1 MEKIT
6 LEAVEACL
14 KSLEITYELSQAQAL
29 VTFCE
34 TLLKWNA
41 TYNLTTITD
50 ASSVLTLHVA
60 DSLTLVPKVKE
71 FAPAAKRV
79 LDVGSG
85 GGLPVVPLAV
95 MRPDLSVSAVDTVKK
110 KAVFLRQA
118 GVMCRLRNFTVYNDR
133 VEKLS
138 VPPFDVITSRA
149 FASLKDMLEK
159 SCAAGATA
167 AAGAPRARRHPRH
180 AAAPGADRAGDRGL
194 SADAAAAHR
203 RTDGATRRDDRARP
217 VDPRPASRLRH
228 PRLARGHGGGA
239 RRDRSGRSVAAPT
252 YRPLIA
258 HSDRCSRP
266 DETPQWERSIIP
278 VPWRW
283 NRLSNSSLA
292 FRRADLSPAAATTH
306 LARWQKTRRP

>member
-14 KSLEITYELSQAQAL
+14 KSLEISYELSQAQAL

-149 FASLKDMLEK
+149 FASLKDMTFWTEHLLAENGVWLAMK
-159 SCAAGATA
+159 GKLTEDEMAGLDRQKYEVSPVPLSVP
-167 AAGAPRARRHPRH
+167 GAEVERHLVVIRRH
-180 AAAPGADRAGDRGL
+180 
-194 SADAAAAHR
+194 
-203 RTDGATRRDDRARP
+203 
-217 VDPRPASRLRH
+217 
-228 PRLARGHGGGA
+228 
-239 RRDRSGRSVAAPT
+239 RS
-252 YRPLIA
+252 
-258 HSDRCSRP
+258 
-266 DETPQWERSIIP
+266 
-278 VPWRW
+278 
-283 NRLSNSSLA
+283 
-292 FRRADLSPAAATTH
+292 
-306 LARWQKTRRP
+306 

>member
-6 LEAVEACL
+6 MEAVEACL

-71 FAPAAKRV
+71 FASAAKRV

-149 FASLKDMLEK
+149 FASLKDMTFWTEHLLAENGIWLALK
-159 SCAAGATA
+159 GKLTKDEMAGLDHQKYEVS
-167 AAGAPRARRHPRH
+167 PVPLSV
-180 AAAPGADRAGDRGL
+180 PGAEVERHLVVIRRRG
-194 SADAAAAHR
+194 A
-203 RTDGATRRDDRARP
+203 
-217 VDPRPASRLRH
+217 
-228 PRLARGHGGGA
+228 
-239 RRDRSGRSVAAPT
+239 
-252 YRPLIA
+252 
-258 HSDRCSRP
+258 
-266 DETPQWERSIIP
+266 
-278 VPWRW
+278 
-283 NRLSNSSLA
+283 
-292 FRRADLSPAAATTH
+292 
-306 LARWQKTRRP
+306 

>member
-60 DSLTLVPKVKE
+60 DSLTLVPKVQE

-138 VPPFDVITSRA
+138 LPPFDVITSRA
-149 FASLKDMLEK
+149 FASLKDMTSWTEHLLAENGVWLAMK
-159 SCAAGATA
+159 GKLTEDEMAGLDRQKYEVS
-167 AAGAPRARRHPRH
+167 PVPLSV
-180 AAAPGADRAGDRGL
+180 PGAEVERHL
-194 SADAAAAHR
+194 VVIR
-203 RTDGATRRDDRARP
+203 RRR
-217 VDPRPASRLRH
+217 S
-228 PRLARGHGGGA
+228 
-239 RRDRSGRSVAAPT
+239 
-252 YRPLIA
+252 
-258 HSDRCSRP
+258 
-266 DETPQWERSIIP
+266 
-278 VPWRW
+278 
-283 NRLSNSSLA
+283 
-292 FRRADLSPAAATTH
+292 
-306 LARWQKTRRP
+306 

>member
-149 FASLKDMLEK
+149 FASLKDMTFWTEHLLAENGIWLAMK
-159 SCAAGATA
+159 GKLTEDEMAGLDRQKYDVTTV
-167 AAGAPRARRHPRH
+167 PLSV
-180 AAAPGADRAGDRGL
+180 PGAEVERHL
-194 SADAAAAHR
+194 VVIR
-203 RTDGATRRDDRARP
+203 RRE
-217 VDPRPASRLRH
+217 S
-228 PRLARGHGGGA
+228 
-239 RRDRSGRSVAAPT
+239 
-252 YRPLIA
+252 
-258 HSDRCSRP
+258 CS
-266 DETPQWERSIIP
+266 EE
-278 VPWRW
+278 
-283 NRLSNSSLA
+283 
-292 FRRADLSPAAATTH
+292 
-306 LARWQKTRRP
+306 

>member
-71 FAPAAKRV
+71 FASAAKRV

-138 VPPFDVITSRA
+138 LSPFDVITSRA
-149 FASLKDMLEK
+149 FASLKDMTSWTEHLLAENGVWLAMK
-159 SCAAGATA
+159 GKLTEDEMAGLDRQKYEVS
-167 AAGAPRARRHPRH
+167 PVPLSV
-180 AAAPGADRAGDRGL
+180 PGAEVERHL
-194 SADAAAAHR
+194 VVIR
-203 RTDGATRRDDRARP
+203 RRR
-217 VDPRPASRLRH
+217 S
-228 PRLARGHGGGA
+228 
-239 RRDRSGRSVAAPT
+239 
-252 YRPLIA
+252 
-258 HSDRCSRP
+258 
-266 DETPQWERSIIP
+266 
-278 VPWRW
+278 
-283 NRLSNSSLA
+283 
-292 FRRADLSPAAATTH
+292 
-306 LARWQKTRRP
+306 

>member
-138 VPPFDVITSRA
+138 LSPFDVITSRA
-149 FASLKDMLEK
+149 FASLKDMTSWTEHLLAENGVWLAMK
-159 SCAAGATA
+159 GKLTEDEMAGLDRQKYDVTTV
-167 AAGAPRARRHPRH
+167 PLSV
-180 AAAPGADRAGDRGL
+180 PGAEVERHL
-194 SADAAAAHR
+194 VVIR
-203 RTDGATRRDDRARP
+203 RRE
-217 VDPRPASRLRH
+217 S
-228 PRLARGHGGGA
+228 
-239 RRDRSGRSVAAPT
+239 
-252 YRPLIA
+252 
-258 HSDRCSRP
+258 CS
-266 DETPQWERSIIP
+266 EE
-278 VPWRW
+278 
-283 NRLSNSSLA
+283 
-292 FRRADLSPAAATTH
+292 
-306 LARWQKTRRP
+306 

>member
-138 VPPFDVITSRA
+138 LPPFDVITSRA
-149 FASLKDMLEK
+149 FASLKDMTFWTEHLLAENGVWLAMK
-159 SCAAGATA
+159 GKLTEDEMAGLDRQKYEVS
-167 AAGAPRARRHPRH
+167 PVPLSV
-180 AAAPGADRAGDRGL
+180 PGAAVERHL
-194 SADAAAAHR
+194 VVIR
-203 RTDGATRRDDRARP
+203 RRR
-217 VDPRPASRLRH
+217 S
-228 PRLARGHGGGA
+228 
-239 RRDRSGRSVAAPT
+239 
-252 YRPLIA
+252 
-258 HSDRCSRP
+258 
-266 DETPQWERSIIP
+266 
-278 VPWRW
+278 
-283 NRLSNSSLA
+283 
-292 FRRADLSPAAATTH
+292 
-306 LARWQKTRRP
+306 

>member
-14 KSLEITYELSQAQAL
+14 KSLEITYELSQVQAL

-138 VPPFDVITSRA
+138 LPPFDVITSRA
-149 FASLKDMLEK
+149 FASLKDMTSWTEHLLAENGVWLAMK
-159 SCAAGATA
+159 GKLTKDEMAGLDRQKYEVS
-167 AAGAPRARRHPRH
+167 PVPLSV
-180 AAAPGADRAGDRGL
+180 PGAEVERHL
-194 SADAAAAHR
+194 VVIR
-203 RTDGATRRDDRARP
+203 RRR
-217 VDPRPASRLRH
+217 S
-228 PRLARGHGGGA
+228 
-239 RRDRSGRSVAAPT
+239 
-252 YRPLIA
+252 
-258 HSDRCSRP
+258 
-266 DETPQWERSIIP
+266 
-278 VPWRW
+278 
-283 NRLSNSSLA
+283 
-292 FRRADLSPAAATTH
+292 
-306 LARWQKTRRP
+306 

>member
-149 FASLKDMLEK
+149 FASLKDMTSWTEHLLAENGVWLAMK
-159 SCAAGATA
+159 GKLTEDEMAGLDRQKYEVS
-167 AAGAPRARRHPRH
+167 PVPLSV
-180 AAAPGADRAGDRGL
+180 PGAEVERHL
-194 SADAAAAHR
+194 VVIR
-203 RTDGATRRDDRARP
+203 RQ
-217 VDPRPASRLRH
+217 
-228 PRLARGHGGGA
+228 
-239 RRDRSGRSVAAPT
+239 RS
-252 YRPLIA
+252 
-258 HSDRCSRP
+258 
-266 DETPQWERSIIP
+266 
-278 VPWRW
+278 
-283 NRLSNSSLA
+283 
-292 FRRADLSPAAATTH
+292 
-306 LARWQKTRRP
+306 

>member
-71 FAPAAKRV
+71 FASAAKRV

-138 VPPFDVITSRA
+138 LPPFDVITSRA
-149 FASLKDMLEK
+149 FASLKDMTSWTEHLLAENGVWLAMK
-159 SCAAGATA
+159 GKLTKDEMAGLDHQKYEVS
-167 AAGAPRARRHPRH
+167 PVPLSV
-180 AAAPGADRAGDRGL
+180 PGAEVERHLVVIRRRG
-194 SADAAAAHR
+194 A
-203 RTDGATRRDDRARP
+203 
-217 VDPRPASRLRH
+217 
-228 PRLARGHGGGA
+228 
-239 RRDRSGRSVAAPT
+239 
-252 YRPLIA
+252 
-258 HSDRCSRP
+258 
-266 DETPQWERSIIP
+266 
-278 VPWRW
+278 
-283 NRLSNSSLA
+283 
-292 FRRADLSPAAATTH
+292 
-306 LARWQKTRRP
+306 

>member
-138 VPPFDVITSRA
+138 LPPFDVITSRA
-149 FASLKDMLEK
+149 FASLKDMTSWTEHLLAENGVWLAMK
-159 SCAAGATA
+159 GKLTKDEMAGLDRQKYEVSPVPLSVP
-167 AAGAPRARRHPRH
+167 GAEVERHLVVIRRH
-180 AAAPGADRAGDRGL
+180 
-194 SADAAAAHR
+194 
-203 RTDGATRRDDRARP
+203 
-217 VDPRPASRLRH
+217 
-228 PRLARGHGGGA
+228 
-239 RRDRSGRSVAAPT
+239 RS
-252 YRPLIA
+252 
-258 HSDRCSRP
+258 
-266 DETPQWERSIIP
+266 
-278 VPWRW
+278 
-283 NRLSNSSLA
+283 
-292 FRRADLSPAAATTH
+292 
-306 LARWQKTRRP
+306 

>member
-149 FASLKDMLEK
+149 FASLKDMTSWTEHSLAENGVWLAMK
-159 SCAAGATA
+159 GKLTEDEMAGLDRQKYEVSPVPLSVP
-167 AAGAPRARRHPRH
+167 GAEVERHLVVIRRH
-180 AAAPGADRAGDRGL
+180 
-194 SADAAAAHR
+194 
-203 RTDGATRRDDRARP
+203 
-217 VDPRPASRLRH
+217 
-228 PRLARGHGGGA
+228 
-239 RRDRSGRSVAAPT
+239 RS
-252 YRPLIA
+252 
-258 HSDRCSRP
+258 
-266 DETPQWERSIIP
+266 
-278 VPWRW
+278 
-283 NRLSNSSLA
+283 
-292 FRRADLSPAAATTH
+292 
-306 LARWQKTRRP
+306 

>member
-6 LEAVEACL
+6 MEAVEACL

-85 GGLPVVPLAV
+85 GVLPVVPLAV

-149 FASLKDMLEK
+149 FASLKDMTSWTEHLLAENGVWLAMK
-159 SCAAGATA
+159 GKLTKDEMAGLDRQKYEVSPVPLSVP
-167 AAGAPRARRHPRH
+167 GAEVERHLVVIRRH
-180 AAAPGADRAGDRGL
+180 
-194 SADAAAAHR
+194 
-203 RTDGATRRDDRARP
+203 
-217 VDPRPASRLRH
+217 
-228 PRLARGHGGGA
+228 
-239 RRDRSGRSVAAPT
+239 RS
-252 YRPLIA
+252 
-258 HSDRCSRP
+258 
-266 DETPQWERSIIP
+266 
-278 VPWRW
+278 
-283 NRLSNSSLA
+283 
-292 FRRADLSPAAATTH
+292 
-306 LARWQKTRRP
+306 

>member
-149 FASLKDMLEK
+149 FASLKDMTFWTEHLLAENGVWLAMK
-159 SCAAGATA
+159 GKLTEDEMAGLDRQKYEVS
-167 AAGAPRARRHPRH
+167 PVPLSV
-180 AAAPGADRAGDRGL
+180 PGAEVERHL
-194 SADAAAAHR
+194 VVIR
-203 RTDGATRRDDRARP
+203 RRK
-217 VDPRPASRLRH
+217 S
-228 PRLARGHGGGA
+228 
-239 RRDRSGRSVAAPT
+239 
-252 YRPLIA
+252 
-258 HSDRCSRP
+258 
-266 DETPQWERSIIP
+266 
-278 VPWRW
+278 
-283 NRLSNSSLA
+283 
-292 FRRADLSPAAATTH
+292 
-306 LARWQKTRRP
+306 

>member
-6 LEAVEACL
+6 MEAVEACL
-14 KSLEITYELSQAQAL
+14 KSLGITYELSQVQAL

-138 VPPFDVITSRA
+138 LPPFDVITSRA
-149 FASLKDMLEK
+149 FASLKDMTSWTEHLLAENGVWLAMK
-159 SCAAGATA
+159 GKLTKDEMAGLDRQKYEVS
-167 AAGAPRARRHPRH
+167 PVPLSV
-180 AAAPGADRAGDRGL
+180 PGAEVERHLVVIRRRG
-194 SADAAAAHR
+194 A
-203 RTDGATRRDDRARP
+203 
-217 VDPRPASRLRH
+217 
-228 PRLARGHGGGA
+228 
-239 RRDRSGRSVAAPT
+239 
-252 YRPLIA
+252 
-258 HSDRCSRP
+258 
-266 DETPQWERSIIP
+266 
-278 VPWRW
+278 
-283 NRLSNSSLA
+283 
-292 FRRADLSPAAATTH
+292 
-306 LARWQKTRRP
+306 

>member
-118 GVMCRLRNFTVYNDR
+118 GVMSRLRNFTVYNDR

-138 VPPFDVITSRA
+138 LPPFDVITSRA
-149 FASLKDMLEK
+149 FASLKDMTSWTEHLLAENGVWLAMK
-159 SCAAGATA
+159 GKLTEDEMAGLDRQKYEVSPVPLSVP
-167 AAGAPRARRHPRH
+167 GAEVERHLVVIRRH
-180 AAAPGADRAGDRGL
+180 
-194 SADAAAAHR
+194 
-203 RTDGATRRDDRARP
+203 
-217 VDPRPASRLRH
+217 
-228 PRLARGHGGGA
+228 
-239 RRDRSGRSVAAPT
+239 RS
-252 YRPLIA
+252 
-258 HSDRCSRP
+258 
-266 DETPQWERSIIP
+266 
-278 VPWRW
+278 
-283 NRLSNSSLA
+283 
-292 FRRADLSPAAATTH
+292 
-306 LARWQKTRRP
+306 

>member
-6 LEAVEACL
+6 MEAVEACL

-138 VPPFDVITSRA
+138 LPPFDVITSRA
-149 FASLKDMLEK
+149 FASLKDMTSWTEHLLAENGVWLAMK
-159 SCAAGATA
+159 GKLTKDEMAGLDRQKYEVS
-167 AAGAPRARRHPRH
+167 PMPLSV
-180 AAAPGADRAGDRGL
+180 PGAEVERHLVVIRRRG
-194 SADAAAAHR
+194 A
-203 RTDGATRRDDRARP
+203 
-217 VDPRPASRLRH
+217 
-228 PRLARGHGGGA
+228 
-239 RRDRSGRSVAAPT
+239 
-252 YRPLIA
+252 
-258 HSDRCSRP
+258 
-266 DETPQWERSIIP
+266 
-278 VPWRW
+278 
-283 NRLSNSSLA
+283 
-292 FRRADLSPAAATTH
+292 
-306 LARWQKTRRP
+306 

>member
-149 FASLKDMLEK
+149 FASLKDMTAWTEHLLAENGVWLAMK
-159 SCAAGATA
+159 GKLTEDEMAGLDRQKYEVS
-167 AAGAPRARRHPRH
+167 PVPLSV
-180 AAAPGADRAGDRGL
+180 PGAEVERH
-194 SADAAAAHR
+194 SVVIR
-203 RTDGATRRDDRARP
+203 RRR
-217 VDPRPASRLRH
+217 S
-228 PRLARGHGGGA
+228 
-239 RRDRSGRSVAAPT
+239 
-252 YRPLIA
+252 
-258 HSDRCSRP
+258 
-266 DETPQWERSIIP
+266 
-278 VPWRW
+278 
-283 NRLSNSSLA
+283 
-292 FRRADLSPAAATTH
+292 
-306 LARWQKTRRP
+306 

>member
-6 LEAVEACL
+6 TEAVEACL
-14 KSLEITYELSQAQAL
+14 KSLGITYELSQAQAL

-85 GGLPVVPLAV
+85 GGLPVVPL
-95 MRPDLSVSAVDTVKK
+95 
-110 KAVFLRQA
+110 

-138 VPPFDVITSRA
+138 LPPFDVITSRA
-149 FASLKDMLEK
+149 FASLKDMTSWTEHLLAENGVWLAMK
-159 SCAAGATA
+159 GKLTKDEMAGLDHQKYEVS
-167 AAGAPRARRHPRH
+167 PVPLSV
-180 AAAPGADRAGDRGL
+180 PGAEVERHLVVIRRRG
-194 SADAAAAHR
+194 A
-203 RTDGATRRDDRARP
+203 
-217 VDPRPASRLRH
+217 
-228 PRLARGHGGGA
+228 
-239 RRDRSGRSVAAPT
+239 
-252 YRPLIA
+252 
-258 HSDRCSRP
+258 
-266 DETPQWERSIIP
+266 
-278 VPWRW
+278 
-283 NRLSNSSLA
+283 
-292 FRRADLSPAAATTH
+292 
-306 LARWQKTRRP
+306 

>member
-6 LEAVEACL
+6 TEAVEACL
-14 KSLEITYELSQAQAL
+14 KSLGLPYEMSQAEAL

-95 MRPDLSVSAVDTVKK
+95 MRPDLSVAAVDTVKK

-149 FASLKDMLEK
+149 FASLKDMTSWTEHLLAENGVWLAMKGKLTEDEMAGLDREK
-159 SCAAGATA
+159 YEVTTVPLSV
-167 AAGAPRARRHPRH
+167 
-180 AAAPGADRAGDRGL
+180 PGAEVERHLVVIRRRG
-194 SADAAAAHR
+194 A
-203 RTDGATRRDDRARP
+203 
-217 VDPRPASRLRH
+217 
-228 PRLARGHGGGA
+228 
-239 RRDRSGRSVAAPT
+239 
-252 YRPLIA
+252 
-258 HSDRCSRP
+258 
-266 DETPQWERSIIP
+266 
-278 VPWRW
+278 
-283 NRLSNSSLA
+283 
-292 FRRADLSPAAATTH
+292 
-306 LARWQKTRRP
+306 

>member
-6 LEAVEACL
+6 MEAVEACL

-138 VPPFDVITSRA
+138 LPPFDVITNRA
-149 FASLKDMLEK
+149 FASLKDMTSWTEHLLAENGVWLAMK
-159 SCAAGATA
+159 GKLTKDEMAGLDRQKYEVS
-167 AAGAPRARRHPRH
+167 PVPLSV
-180 AAAPGADRAGDRGL
+180 PGAEVERHLVVIRRRG
-194 SADAAAAHR
+194 A
-203 RTDGATRRDDRARP
+203 
-217 VDPRPASRLRH
+217 
-228 PRLARGHGGGA
+228 
-239 RRDRSGRSVAAPT
+239 
-252 YRPLIA
+252 
-258 HSDRCSRP
+258 
-266 DETPQWERSIIP
+266 
-278 VPWRW
+278 
-283 NRLSNSSLA
+283 
-292 FRRADLSPAAATTH
+292 
-306 LARWQKTRRP
+306 

>member
-1 MEKIT
+1 MEKIM

-14 KSLEITYELSQAQAL
+14 KSLEITYELGQAQAL

-138 VPPFDVITSRA
+138 LPPFDVITSRA
-149 FASLKDMLEK
+149 FASLKDMTSWTEHLLAENGVWLAMK
-159 SCAAGATA
+159 GKLTEDEMAGLDRQKYEVSPVPLSVP
-167 AAGAPRARRHPRH
+167 GAEVERHLVVIRRH
-180 AAAPGADRAGDRGL
+180 
-194 SADAAAAHR
+194 
-203 RTDGATRRDDRARP
+203 
-217 VDPRPASRLRH
+217 
-228 PRLARGHGGGA
+228 
-239 RRDRSGRSVAAPT
+239 RS
-252 YRPLIA
+252 
-258 HSDRCSRP
+258 
-266 DETPQWERSIIP
+266 
-278 VPWRW
+278 
-283 NRLSNSSLA
+283 
-292 FRRADLSPAAATTH
+292 
-306 LARWQKTRRP
+306 

>member
-149 FASLKDMLEK
+149 FASLKDMTFWTEHLLAENGVWLAMK
-159 SCAAGATA
+159 GKLTEDEMAGLDRQKYEVS
-167 AAGAPRARRHPRH
+167 PVPLSV
-180 AAAPGADRAGDRGL
+180 PGAEVERHL
-194 SADAAAAHR
+194 VVIR
-203 RTDGATRRDDRARP
+203 RRR
-217 VDPRPASRLRH
+217 S
-228 PRLARGHGGGA
+228 
-239 RRDRSGRSVAAPT
+239 
-252 YRPLIA
+252 
-258 HSDRCSRP
+258 
-266 DETPQWERSIIP
+266 
-278 VPWRW
+278 
-283 NRLSNSSLA
+283 
-292 FRRADLSPAAATTH
+292 
-306 LARWQKTRRP
+306 

>member
-50 ASSVLTLHVA
+50 ALSVLTLHVA

-149 FASLKDMLEK
+149 FASLKDMTSWTEHLLAENGVWLAMK
-159 SCAAGATA
+159 GKLTEDEMAGLDRQKYEVS
-167 AAGAPRARRHPRH
+167 PVPLSV
-180 AAAPGADRAGDRGL
+180 PGAEVERHL
-194 SADAAAAHR
+194 VVIR
-203 RTDGATRRDDRARP
+203 RRR
-217 VDPRPASRLRH
+217 S
-228 PRLARGHGGGA
+228 
-239 RRDRSGRSVAAPT
+239 
-252 YRPLIA
+252 
-258 HSDRCSRP
+258 
-266 DETPQWERSIIP
+266 
-278 VPWRW
+278 
-283 NRLSNSSLA
+283 
-292 FRRADLSPAAATTH
+292 
-306 LARWQKTRRP
+306 

>member
-6 LEAVEACL
+6 MEAVEACL
-14 KSLEITYELSQAQAL
+14 KSLGITYELSQALAL

-138 VPPFDVITSRA
+138 LPPFDVITSRA
-149 FASLKDMLEK
+149 FASLKDMTSWTEHLLAENGVWLAMK
-159 SCAAGATA
+159 GKLTKDEMAGLDRQKYEVS
-167 AAGAPRARRHPRH
+167 PVPLLV
-180 AAAPGADRAGDRGL
+180 PGAEVERHLVVIRRRG
-194 SADAAAAHR
+194 A
-203 RTDGATRRDDRARP
+203 
-217 VDPRPASRLRH
+217 
-228 PRLARGHGGGA
+228 
-239 RRDRSGRSVAAPT
+239 
-252 YRPLIA
+252 
-258 HSDRCSRP
+258 
-266 DETPQWERSIIP
+266 
-278 VPWRW
+278 
-283 NRLSNSSLA
+283 
-292 FRRADLSPAAATTH
+292 
-306 LARWQKTRRP
+306 

>member
-6 LEAVEACL
+6 TEAVEACL

-138 VPPFDVITSRA
+138 LPPFDVITSRA
-149 FASLKDMLEK
+149 FASLKDMTSWTEHLLAENGVWLAMK
-159 SCAAGATA
+159 GKLTKDEMAGLDRQKYEVS
-167 AAGAPRARRHPRH
+167 PVPLSV
-180 AAAPGADRAGDRGL
+180 PGAEVERHLVVIRRRG
-194 SADAAAAHR
+194 A
-203 RTDGATRRDDRARP
+203 
-217 VDPRPASRLRH
+217 
-228 PRLARGHGGGA
+228 
-239 RRDRSGRSVAAPT
+239 
-252 YRPLIA
+252 
-258 HSDRCSRP
+258 
-266 DETPQWERSIIP
+266 
-278 VPWRW
+278 
-283 NRLSNSSLA
+283 
-292 FRRADLSPAAATTH
+292 
-306 LARWQKTRRP
+306 

>member
-14 KSLEITYELSQAQAL
+14 KSLEITYELSQAQTL

-133 VEKLS
+133 VEKLL

-149 FASLKDMLEK
+149 FASLKDMTFWTEHLLAENGVWLAMK
-159 SCAAGATA
+159 GKLTEDEMAGLDRQKYEVSPVPLSVP
-167 AAGAPRARRHPRH
+167 GAEVERHLVVIRRH
-180 AAAPGADRAGDRGL
+180 
-194 SADAAAAHR
+194 
-203 RTDGATRRDDRARP
+203 
-217 VDPRPASRLRH
+217 
-228 PRLARGHGGGA
+228 
-239 RRDRSGRSVAAPT
+239 RS
-252 YRPLIA
+252 
-258 HSDRCSRP
+258 
-266 DETPQWERSIIP
+266 
-278 VPWRW
+278 
-283 NRLSNSSLA
+283 
-292 FRRADLSPAAATTH
+292 
-306 LARWQKTRRP
+306 

>member
-6 LEAVEACL
+6 TEAVEACL
-14 KSLEITYELSQAQAL
+14 KSLGITYELSQALAL

-138 VPPFDVITSRA
+138 LPPFDVITSRA
-149 FASLKDMLEK
+149 FASLKDMTSWTEHLLAKNGVWLAMKGKLTKDEM
-159 SCAAGATA
+159 AGLDRQKYEVS
-167 AAGAPRARRHPRH
+167 PVPLSV
-180 AAAPGADRAGDRGL
+180 PGAEVERHLVVIRRRG
-194 SADAAAAHR
+194 A
-203 RTDGATRRDDRARP
+203 
-217 VDPRPASRLRH
+217 
-228 PRLARGHGGGA
+228 
-239 RRDRSGRSVAAPT
+239 
-252 YRPLIA
+252 
-258 HSDRCSRP
+258 
-266 DETPQWERSIIP
+266 
-278 VPWRW
+278 
-283 NRLSNSSLA
+283 
-292 FRRADLSPAAATTH
+292 
-306 LARWQKTRRP
+306 

>member
-71 FAPAAKRV
+71 FASAAKRV

-149 FASLKDMLEK
+149 FASLKDMTSWTEHLLAENGVWLAMK
-159 SCAAGATA
+159 GKLTEDEMAGLDRQKYEVS
-167 AAGAPRARRHPRH
+167 PVPLSV
-180 AAAPGADRAGDRGL
+180 PGAEVERHL
-194 SADAAAAHR
+194 VVIR
-203 RTDGATRRDDRARP
+203 RRR
-217 VDPRPASRLRH
+217 S
-228 PRLARGHGGGA
+228 
-239 RRDRSGRSVAAPT
+239 
-252 YRPLIA
+252 
-258 HSDRCSRP
+258 
-266 DETPQWERSIIP
+266 
-278 VPWRW
+278 
-283 NRLSNSSLA
+283 
-292 FRRADLSPAAATTH
+292 
-306 LARWQKTRRP
+306 

>member
-133 VEKLS
+133 VEKLL

-149 FASLKDMLEK
+149 FASLKDMTSWTEHLLAENGVWLAMK
-159 SCAAGATA
+159 GKLTEDEMAGLDRQKYEVSPVPLSVP
-167 AAGAPRARRHPRH
+167 GAEVERHLVVIRRH
-180 AAAPGADRAGDRGL
+180 
-194 SADAAAAHR
+194 
-203 RTDGATRRDDRARP
+203 
-217 VDPRPASRLRH
+217 
-228 PRLARGHGGGA
+228 
-239 RRDRSGRSVAAPT
+239 RS
-252 YRPLIA
+252 
-258 HSDRCSRP
+258 
-266 DETPQWERSIIP
+266 
-278 VPWRW
+278 
-283 NRLSNSSLA
+283 
-292 FRRADLSPAAATTH
+292 
-306 LARWQKTRRP
+306 

>member
-71 FAPAAKRV
+71 FASAAKRV

-138 VPPFDVITSRA
+138 LSPFDVITSRA
-149 FASLKDMLEK
+149 FASLKDMTSWTEHLLAENGVWLAMK
-159 SCAAGATA
+159 GKLTEDEMAGL
-167 AAGAPRARRHPRH
+167 
-180 AAAPGADRAGDRGL
+180 DRQKYEV
-194 SADAAAAHR
+194 S
-203 RTDGATRRDDRARP
+203 
-217 VDPRPASRLRH
+217 
-228 PRLARGHGGGA
+228 
-239 RRDRSGRSVAAPT
+239 
-252 YRPLIA
+252 
-258 HSDRCSRP
+258 
-266 DETPQWERSIIP
+266 P
-278 VPWRW
+278 VP
-283 NRLSNSSLA
+283 LSVPGTEVERHLVVI
-292 FRRADLSPAAATTH
+292 RR
-306 LARWQKTRRP
+306 RRS